1 MDSSQIVQLSVTLIL
16 VAVVVVYSGKPGAS
30 HIAWAYHIGD
40 QPLFRLLFLVAIMVV
55 AQYSFP
61 IAMMSVML
69 YMVINSMIPVL
80 SQLDESFVWSGPQG
94 SPLSACN
101 SYSAESVKRVGTPF
115 YPMHDNTAVQ
125 SVINAG
131 NDINYSPQFQK

>member
-40 QPLFRLLFLVAIMVV
+40 QPLFRLLFLVAVMIA

-61 IAMMSVML
+61 IALMSVLL
-69 YMVINSMIPVL
+69 YMIINSMIPVL
-80 SQLDESFVWSGPQG
+80 SQLDESFVFSGPQG
-94 SPLSACN
+94 PPVSACDT
-101 SYSAESVKRVGTPF
+101 YSTQSVKRTGTAF
-115 YPMHDNTAVQ
+115 YPLHDNESVQ
-125 SVINAG
+125 SIVNSG
-131 NDINYSPQFQK
+131 TDINYSPQFDK